1 MRVLRC
7 TRLQNMM
14 VIVMAVAYFAMVVL
28 DHRSK
33 MKVMLGHTY
42 RMAKRVF
49 GVPDFRYYAIA
60 DGIMALL
67 TRHPGRV
74 KGIEGRR
81 KDLQLTL
88 VLVPSG

>member
-1 MRVLRC
+1 VRVLGY
-7 TRLQNMM
+7 TGLQNMM
-14 VIVMAVAYFAMVVL
+14 VIVMAVAYFAMVAP
-28 DHRSK
+28 DNGSK
-33 MKVMLGHTY
+33 MRVMLGHIY

-74 KGIEGRR
+74 VGR
-81 KDLQLTL
+81 KDRGENCNS
-88 VLVPSG
+88 P

>member
-1 MRVLRC
+1 
-7 TRLQNMM
+7 
-14 VIVMAVAYFAMVVL
+14 
-28 DHRSK
+28 
-33 MKVMLGHTY
+33 
-42 RMAKRVF
+42 MAKRVF
-49 GVPDFRYYAIA
+49 GVSDFRYYAIA

-88 VLVPSG
+88 GLVPGD

>member
-1 MRVLRC
+1 MI
-7 TRLQNMM
+7 M
-14 VIVMAVAYFAMVVL
+14 VMAVAYFAMVVL

-42 RMAKRVF
+42 RMAKRVY

-67 TRHPGRV
+67 TRHPGKV
-74 KGIEGRR
+74 KVIEGRR

-88 VLVPSG
+88 VLVPGG

>member
-1 MRVLRC
+1 MRVLGY
-7 TRLQNMM
+7 TGLQNMM

-33 MKVMLGHTY
+33 MRVMLGHMY

-60 DGIMALL
+60 DG
-67 TRHPGRV
+67 
-74 KGIEGRR
+74 
-81 KDLQLTL
+81 
-88 VLVPSG
+88 